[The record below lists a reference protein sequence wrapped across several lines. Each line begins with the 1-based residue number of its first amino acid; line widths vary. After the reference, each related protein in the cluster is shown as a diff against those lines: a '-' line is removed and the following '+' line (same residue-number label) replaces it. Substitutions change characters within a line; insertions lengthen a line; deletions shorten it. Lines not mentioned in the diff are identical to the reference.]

1 MSVGWYLT
9 APWSPMPERRGD
21 ALGFRAGADYFADL
35 IAPGIS
41 NGTSD
46 GRWVTLLS
54 WCLKWSHIAW
64 HQASNGDLSGRDA
77 QRARYA
83 WLRPLELLWVDRT
96 LASGQ
101 TTGQLRGRRSV
112 ERWRKSD
119 RKSLNFD
126 MSDDQFRRYRQVG
139 TYGAYRVIF
148 RSISGLTT
156 GDGWTLTQTGHQLA
170 DLVNKSLPREVRL
183 KQESFENG
191 TKWGHWADME
201 ARFWVEHGWSS
212 AVERTD
218 RKNGYHMLPTPDD
231 AIDEVLPEEERS
243 LLELVLFSADSTR
256 RVTAEVL
263 AGAKDVKSHAEL
275 CDILASSSRLAAKIA
290 PASLAPLP
298 AFTRLADAAMDV
310 MRTLWNEI
318 NQDTEDQA
326 PTFEKL
332 TRSDALPKKF
342 KLLNDASRVW
352 LAVADR
358 KAFPHERVATQLA
371 QAQLNAG
378 SLTDQIKAL
387 TKHHHEHGGGRLW
400 FHEKAGKVKPLVPA
414 TGIAASDY
422 RFRMR
427 SICLLAAQC
436 GVGNMDRALIAA
448 RQAFEEDT
456 KGDLA

>member
-1 MSVGWYLT
+1 
-9 APWSPMPERRGD
+9 
-21 ALGFRAGADYFADL
+21 
-35 IAPGIS
+35 
-41 NGTSD
+41 
-46 GRWVTLLS
+46 
-54 WCLKWSHIAW
+54 
-64 HQASNGDLSGRDA
+64 
-77 QRARYA
+77 
-83 WLRPLELLWVDRT
+83 
-96 LASGQ
+96 
-101 TTGQLRGRRSV
+101 
-112 ERWRKSD
+112 
-119 RKSLNFD
+119 

-170 DLVNKSLPREVRL
+170 DLVNKCLPREVRL

-212 AVERTD
+212 AVERAD
-218 RKNGYHMLPTPDD
+218 RKNNYHMLPTPDD
-231 AIDEVLPEEERS
+231 ANDEVLPEEERS

-332 TRSDALPKKF
+332 TRLDALPKKF

-400 FHEKAGKVKPLVPA
+400 FHEKAGKVEPLVPA
-414 TGIAASDY
+414 TGVAASDY
-422 RFRMR
+422 RFRLR

-448 RQAFEEDT
+448 RQAFEENT